1 MNQKMTIT
9 KNDFFTANNFETL
22 QDISKK
28 YPEWKDFCMEI
39 VNQMDDKFG
48 LTMYS
53 ETSAEIKQLVF
64 IDYNMAQ
71 RILFVG
77 LETSEL
83 QEDRLYLYKFH
94 AVLTESGVDIK
105 SKELFDTGV
114 NIAKM
119 LPYIKS
125 GKVLVDG
132 VEYDSITLQTD
143 DDTYNVGDTLIS
155 LDTVLANEEGNDVR
169 YDYNGAMYE
178 VAKVEG
184 KVIYL
189 RTKDNVNTPF
199 NDTQTLYLYN
209 REKRKIIGFSG
220 LVQ

>member
-1 MNQKMTIT
+1 MTIT

-48 LTMYS
+48 VTMLS
-53 ETSAEIKQLVF
+53 ETSGETKQLWF
-64 IDYNMAQ
+64 IDYNLIQ
-71 RILFVG
+71 RFALVG
-77 LETSEL
+77 LETSKL
-83 QEDRLYLYKFH
+83 QKDRLYLYKFH

-119 LPYIKS
+119 LPYTKS
-125 GKVLVDG
+125 GKVSVDG

-155 LDTVLANEEGNDVR
+155 LDTVLANEEGDDVR

-184 KVIYL
+184 KKVYL
-189 RTKDNVNTPF
+189 LTKDEVNTLVQE
-199 NDTQTLYLYN
+199 TQTLYLY
-209 REKRKIIGFSG
+209 KKK
-220 LVQ
+220 

>member
-1 MNQKMTIT
+1 MTIT

-28 YPEWKDFCMEI
+28 YPEWKDFCLEI

-48 LTMYS
+48 VTQYS
-53 ETSAEIKQLVF
+53 ETSGETKQLWF
-64 IDYNMAQ
+64 IDHNTIQ
-71 RILFVG
+71 RFALVG
-77 LETSEL
+77 LETSKL
-83 QEDRLYLYKFH
+83 QKDRLYLYKFH
-94 AVLTESGVDIK
+94 AVLTESGVQIK

-132 VEYDSITLQTD
+132 VEYDSITLQTE

-155 LDTVLANEEGNDVR
+155 LDTVLANEDGDNVR
-169 YDYNGAMYE
+169 HDYNGAMYE

-184 KVIYL
+184 KVTYL
-189 RTKDNVNTPF
+189 RTKDNVNTLF
-199 NDTQTLYLYN
+199 NETQTLYLYN
-209 REKRKIIGFSG
+209 RAK
-220 LVQ
+220 

>member
-1 MNQKMTIT
+1 MTIT

-22 QDISKK
+22 QDIGKK

-48 LTMYS
+48 VTQYS
-53 ETSAEIKQLVF
+53 ETSGETKQLWF
-64 IDYNMAQ
+64 IDYNLIQ
-71 RILFVG
+71 RFALVG

-83 QEDRLYLYKFH
+83 QKDRLYLYKFH

-119 LPYIKS
+119 IPYIKS

-155 LDTVLANEEGNDVR
+155 LDTVLANEDHNDVR

-199 NDTQTLYLYN
+199 RETQTLYLYN
-209 REKRKIIGFSG
+209 RAK
-220 LVQ
+220 

>member
-1 MNQKMTIT
+1 MTIT
-9 KNDFFTANNFETL
+9 KNDFFTANNFSTL
-22 QDISKK
+22 QDIGKK

-48 LTMYS
+48 ATLYS
-53 ETSAEIKQLVF
+53 ETSGETKQLWF
-64 IDYNMAQ
+64 IDYNMIQ
-71 RILFVG
+71 RFALVG

-83 QEDRLYLYKFH
+83 QKDRLYLYKFH
-94 AVLTESGVDIK
+94 AVLTESGIDIK

-155 LDTVLANEEGNDVR
+155 LDTELANEEGDDTR

-178 VAKVEG
+178 VVKVEG

-199 NDTQTLYLYN
+199 QETQTLYLYN
-209 REKRKIIGFSG
+209 RAK
-220 LVQ
+220 

>member
-1 MNQKMTIT
+1 MTIT

-53 ETSAEIKQLVF
+53 ETSGEIKQLVF

-83 QEDRLYLYKFH
+83 QKDRLYLYKFH
-94 AVLTESGVDIK
+94 ATTDGQSGELK

-132 VEYDSITLQTD
+132 VEYDSITLQTE

-155 LDTVLANEEGNDVR
+155 LDTVLANEEGDDVR

-199 NDTQTLYLYN
+199 NETQTLYLYN
-209 REKRKIIGFSG
+209 RAK
-220 LVQ
+220 

>member
-1 MNQKMTIT
+1 MTIT
-9 KNDFFTANNFETL
+9 KNDFFTANNFKTL
-22 QDISKK
+22 QDIGKK

-53 ETSAEIKQLVF
+53 ETSVEVKQLVF
-64 IDYNMAQ
+64 VDYNMAQ
-71 RILFVG
+71 RIAFVG
-77 LETSEL
+77 LETSKL
-83 QEDRLYLYKFH
+83 QKDRLYLYKFH
-94 AVLTESGVDIK
+94 ATVDGESGELK
-105 SKELFDTGV
+105 STELFDTGV

-119 LPYIKS
+119 PPYIKS

-155 LDTVLANEEGNDVR
+155 LDTVLANEEHNDVR

-199 NDTQTLYLYN
+199 RETQTLYLYN
-209 REKRKIIGFSG
+209 RAK
-220 LVQ
+220 

>member
-1 MNQKMTIT
+1 MTIT
-9 KNDFFTANNFETL
+9 KNDFFTANNFKTL
-22 QDISKK
+22 QDIGKK

-48 LTMYS
+48 VTMLS
-53 ETSAEIKQLVF
+53 ETSGETKQLWF
-64 IDYNMAQ
+64 IDYNLIQ
-71 RILFVG
+71 RFALVG
-77 LETSEL
+77 LETSKL
-83 QEDRLYLYKFH
+83 QKDRLYLYKFH
-94 AVLTESGVDIK
+94 AVLTESGVDIE

-125 GKVLVDG
+125 GSTLIDG
-132 VEYDSITLQTD
+132 IEYSMITLQTD

-155 LDTVLANEEGNDVR
+155 LDTVLANEEHNDVR

-178 VAKVEG
+178 VVKVEG

-199 NDTQTLYLYN
+199 RETQTLYLYN
-209 REKRKIIGFSG
+209 RAK
-220 LVQ
+220 

>member
-1 MNQKMTIT
+1 MTIT
-9 KNDFFTANNFETL
+9 KNDFFTANNFKTL
-22 QDISKK
+22 QDIGKK

-48 LTMYS
+48 LTMLS
-53 ETSAEIKQLVF
+53 ETSVEVKQLVF
-64 IDYNMAQ
+64 VDYNMAQ
-71 RILFVG
+71 RIAFVG
-77 LETSEL
+77 LETSKL
-83 QEDRLYLYKFH
+83 QKDRLYLYKFH
-94 AVLTESGVDIK
+94 ATTDGQSGELK
-105 SKELFDTGV
+105 STELFDTGV

-119 LPYIKS
+119 PPYIKS

-155 LDTVLANEEGNDVR
+155 LDTVLANEEHNDVR

-199 NDTQTLYLYN
+199 RETQTLYLYN
-209 REKRKIIGFSG
+209 KAK
-220 LVQ
+220 

>member
-1 MNQKMTIT
+1 MTIT
-9 KNDFFTANNFETL
+9 KNDFFTANNFSTL

-48 LTMYS
+48 VTMLS
-53 ETSAEIKQLVF
+53 ETSGETKQLWF
-64 IDYNMAQ
+64 IDYNLIQ
-71 RILFVG
+71 RFALVG
-77 LETSEL
+77 LETSKL
-83 QEDRLYLYKFH
+83 QKDRLYLYKFH

-155 LDTVLANEEGNDVR
+155 LDTVLANEEGDNVR

-199 NDTQTLYLYN
+199 RETQTLYLYN
-209 REKRKIIGFSG
+209 RAK
-220 LVQ
+220 

>member
-83 QEDRLYLYKFH
+83 QKDRLYLYKFH
-94 AVLTESGVDIK
+94 ATTDGQSGELK

-119 LPYIKS
+119 PPYIKS

-155 LDTVLANEEGNDVR
+155 LDTVLANEEGDDVR

-199 NDTQTLYLYN
+199 NETQTLYLYN
-209 REKRKIIGFSG
+209 RAK
-220 LVQ
+220 

>member
-1 MNQKMTIT
+1 MTIT

-48 LTMYS
+48 VTQYS
-53 ETSAEIKQLVF
+53 ETSGETKQLWF
-64 IDYNMAQ
+64 IDHNTIQ
-71 RILFVG
+71 RFALVG
-77 LETSEL
+77 LETSKL
-83 QEDRLYLYKFH
+83 QKDRLYLYKFH

-132 VEYDSITLQTD
+132 VEYDSITLQTE

-155 LDTVLANEEGNDVR
+155 LDTVLANEEGDDVR
-169 YDYNGAMYE
+169 HDYNGAMYE

-189 RTKDNVNTPF
+189 RTKDNVNTLF
-199 NDTQTLYLYN
+199 NETQTLYLYN
-209 REKRKIIGFSG
+209 RAK
-220 LVQ
+220 

>member
-1 MNQKMTIT
+1 MTIT
-9 KNDFFTANNFETL
+9 KNDFFTANNFKTL

-48 LTMYS
+48 VTQYG
-53 ETSAEIKQLVF
+53 ETSGETKQLWF
-64 IDYNMAQ
+64 IDHNTIQ
-71 RILFVG
+71 RFALVG
-77 LETSEL
+77 LETSKL
-83 QEDRLYLYKFH
+83 QKDRLYLYKFH

-155 LDTVLANEEGNDVR
+155 LDTVLANEEGDDVR

-189 RTKDNVNTPF
+189 RTKDNVNTF
-199 NDTQTLYLYN
+199 FEQTQTLYLYN
-209 REKRKIIGFSG
+209 RAK
-220 LVQ
+220 

>member
-1 MNQKMTIT
+1 MTIT
-9 KNDFFTANNFETL
+9 KNDFFTANNFKTL
-22 QDISKK
+22 QDIGKK

-48 LTMYS
+48 VTMLS
-53 ETSAEIKQLVF
+53 ETSGETKQLWF
-64 IDYNMAQ
+64 IDYNLIQ
-71 RILFVG
+71 RFALVG
-77 LETSEL
+77 LETSKL
-83 QEDRLYLYKFH
+83 QKDRLYLYKFH
-94 AVLTESGVDIK
+94 AVLTESGVNIK

-125 GKVLVDG
+125 GSTLIDG
-132 VEYDSITLQTD
+132 IEYSMITLQTD

-155 LDTVLANEEGNDVR
+155 LDTVLANEEHNDVR

-199 NDTQTLYLYN
+199 RETQTLYLYN
-209 REKRKIIGFSG
+209 RAK
-220 LVQ
+220 

>member
-1 MNQKMTIT
+1 MTIT
-9 KNDFFTANNFETL
+9 KNDFFTANNFSTL
-22 QDISKK
+22 QDIGKK

-48 LTMYS
+48 VTMLS
-53 ETSAEIKQLVF
+53 ETSGEAKQLWF
-64 IDYNMAQ
+64 IDYNLIQ
-71 RILFVG
+71 RFALVG
-77 LETSEL
+77 LETSKL
-83 QEDRLYLYKFH
+83 QKDRLYLYKFH

-125 GKVLVDG
+125 GSTLIDG
-132 VEYDSITLQTD
+132 IEYSMITLQTD

-155 LDTVLANEEGNDVR
+155 LDTVLAKEEHNDVR

-199 NDTQTLYLYN
+199 RETQTLYLYN
-209 REKRKIIGFSG
+209 RAK
-220 LVQ
+220 

>member
-1 MNQKMTIT
+1 MTIT
-9 KNDFFTANNFETL
+9 KNDFFTANNFKTL
-22 QDISKK
+22 QDIGKK

-48 LTMYS
+48 VTMLS
-53 ETSAEIKQLVF
+53 ETSGETKQLWF
-64 IDYNMAQ
+64 IDYNLIQ
-71 RILFVG
+71 RFALVG
-77 LETSEL
+77 LETIKL
-83 QEDRLYLYKFH
+83 QKDRLYLYKFH

-125 GKVLVDG
+125 GSTLIDG
-132 VEYDSITLQTD
+132 IEYSMITLQTD

-155 LDTVLANEEGNDVR
+155 LDTVLANEEHNDVR

-178 VAKVEG
+178 VVKVEG

-199 NDTQTLYLYN
+199 RETQTLYLYN
-209 REKRKIIGFSG
+209 RAK
-220 LVQ
+220 

>member
-1 MNQKMTIT
+1 MTIT
-9 KNDFFTANNFETL
+9 KNDFFTSNNFETL

-48 LTMYS
+48 ATLYS
-53 ETSAEIKQLVF
+53 ETSGETKQLWF
-64 IDYNMAQ
+64 IDYNMIQ
-71 RILFVG
+71 RFALVG

-83 QEDRLYLYKFH
+83 QKDRLYLYKFH
-94 AVLTESGVDIK
+94 AVLTESGIDIK

-155 LDTVLANEEGNDVR
+155 LDTVLANEEGDDTR

-178 VAKVEG
+178 VVKVEG

-199 NDTQTLYLYN
+199 QETQTLYLYN
-209 REKRKIIGFSG
+209 KAK
-220 LVQ
+220 

>member
-1 MNQKMTIT
+1 MTIT
-9 KNDFFTANNFETL
+9 KNDFFTANNFKTL

-39 VNQMDDKFG
+39 VNQFDDKFG
-48 LTMYS
+48 ATLYS
-53 ETSAEIKQLVF
+53 ETSGETKQLWF
-64 IDYNMAQ
+64 IDYNMIQ
-71 RILFVG
+71 RFALVG

-83 QEDRLYLYKFH
+83 QKDRLYLYKFH
-94 AVLTESGVDIK
+94 AVLTESGIDIK

-155 LDTVLANEEGNDVR
+155 LDTELANEEGDDTR

-178 VAKVEG
+178 VVKVEG

-199 NDTQTLYLYN
+199 QETQTLYLYN
-209 REKRKIIGFSG
+209 RAK
-220 LVQ
+220 

>member
-1 MNQKMTIT
+1 MTIT
-9 KNDFFTANNFETL
+9 KNDFFTANNFKTL
-22 QDISKK
+22 QDIGKK

-48 LTMYS
+48 ATLYS
-53 ETSAEIKQLVF
+53 ETSGETKQLWF
-64 IDYNMAQ
+64 IDHNTIQ
-71 RILFVG
+71 RFALVG
-77 LETSEL
+77 LETSKL
-83 QEDRLYLYKFH
+83 QKDRLYLYKFH
-94 AVLTESGVDIK
+94 VVLTESGADIK

-132 VEYDSITLQTD
+132 VEYDSITLQTE
-143 DDTYNVGDTLIS
+143 DDTYNVGDTLIA
-155 LDTVLANEEGNDVR
+155 LDSQLANGEHNDNR

-178 VAKVEG
+178 VVKVEG

-189 RTKDNVNTPF
+189 RTKDEINTPF
-199 NDTQTLYLYN
+199 EQTQTLYLYN
-209 REKRKIIGFSG
+209 RAK
-220 LVQ
+220 

>member
-1 MNQKMTIT
+1 MNQRMTIT
-9 KNDFFTANNFETL
+9 KNDFFTANNFKTL

-48 LTMYS
+48 VTQYS
-53 ETSAEIKQLVF
+53 ETSGETKQLWF
-64 IDYNMAQ
+64 IDHNTTQ
-71 RILFVG
+71 RFALVG
-77 LETSEL
+77 LETSKL
-83 QEDRLYLYKFH
+83 QKDRLYLYKFH

-155 LDTVLANEEGNDVR
+155 LDTVLANEEGDNVR

-199 NDTQTLYLYN
+199 QDTQTLYLYN
-209 REKRKIIGFSG
+209 RAK
-220 LVQ
+220 

>member
-1 MNQKMTIT
+1 MTIT

-83 QEDRLYLYKFH
+83 QKDRLYLYKFH

-155 LDTVLANEEGNDVR
+155 LDTVLANEEGDDVR

-209 REKRKIIGFSG
+209 RAK
-220 LVQ
+220 

>member
-1 MNQKMTIT
+1 MTIT

-48 LTMYS
+48 VTQYS
-53 ETSAEIKQLVF
+53 ETSGETKQLWF
-64 IDYNMAQ
+64 IDHNTIQ
-71 RILFVG
+71 RFTLVG
-77 LETSEL
+77 LETSKL
-83 QEDRLYLYKFH
+83 QKDRLYLYKFH

-119 LPYIKS
+119 LPYTKS
-125 GKVLVDG
+125 GKVSVDG

-155 LDTVLANEEGNDVR
+155 LDTVLSNEEGDNVR
-169 YDYNGAMYE
+169 HDYNGAMYE

-189 RTKDNVNTPF
+189 RTKDNVNTLF
-199 NDTQTLYLYN
+199 NVTQTLYLYN
-209 REKRKIIGFSG
+209 RAK
-220 LVQ
+220 

>member
-1 MNQKMTIT
+1 MTIT
-9 KNDFFTANNFETL
+9 KNDFFTANNFSTL
-22 QDISKK
+22 QDIGKK

-48 LTMYS
+48 VTMLS
-53 ETSAEIKQLVF
+53 ETSGETKQLWF
-64 IDYNMAQ
+64 IDYNLIQ
-71 RILFVG
+71 RFALVG
-77 LETSEL
+77 LETSKL
-83 QEDRLYLYKFH
+83 QKDRLYLYKFH

-155 LDTVLANEEGNDVR
+155 LDTVLANEEHNDVR

-199 NDTQTLYLYN
+199 RETQTLYLYN
-209 REKRKIIGFSG
+209 RAK
-220 LVQ
+220 

>member
-1 MNQKMTIT
+1 MTIT

-28 YPEWKDFCMEI
+28 YPEWKDFCLEI

-48 LTMYS
+48 VTQYS
-53 ETSAEIKQLVF
+53 ETSGETKQLWF
-64 IDYNMAQ
+64 IDHNTIQ
-71 RILFVG
+71 RFALVG
-77 LETSEL
+77 LETSKL
-83 QEDRLYLYKFH
+83 QKDRLYLYKFH

-132 VEYDSITLQTD
+132 VQYDSITLQTE

-155 LDTVLANEEGNDVR
+155 LDTVLANEDGDNVR
-169 YDYNGAMYE
+169 HDYNGAMYE

-189 RTKDNVNTPF
+189 RTKDNVNTLF
-199 NDTQTLYLYN
+199 NETQTLYLYN
-209 REKRKIIGFSG
+209 RAK
-220 LVQ
+220 

>member
-1 MNQKMTIT
+1 MTIT
-9 KNDFFTANNFETL
+9 KNDFFTANNFSTL
-22 QDISKK
+22 EDISKK

-48 LTMYS
+48 VTQYS
-53 ETSAEIKQLVF
+53 ETSGETKQLWF
-64 IDYNMAQ
+64 IDHNTTKRFA
-71 RILFVG
+71 LVG
-77 LETSEL
+77 LETSKL
-83 QEDRLYLYKFH
+83 QKDRLYLYKFH
-94 AVLTESGVDIK
+94 ATTDGQSGELK

-155 LDTVLANEEGNDVR
+155 LDTVLANEEGDDVR

-189 RTKDNVNTPF
+189 RTKDNVNTLF
-199 NDTQTLYLYN
+199 NETQTLYLYN
-209 REKRKIIGFSG
+209 RAK
-220 LVQ
+220 

>member
-1 MNQKMTIT
+1 MTIT
-9 KNDFFTANNFETL
+9 KNDFFTANNFKTL
-22 QDISKK
+22 QDIGKK
-28 YPEWKDFCMEI
+28 YPEWKDFCMDI

-83 QEDRLYLYKFH
+83 QKDRLYLYKFH
-94 AVLTESGVDIK
+94 TTTDGQSGELK

-119 LPYIKS
+119 PPYIKS

-155 LDTVLANEEGNDVR
+155 LDTVLANEEGDDVR

-189 RTKDNVNTPF
+189 RTKDNVNTLF
-199 NDTQTLYLYN
+199 NETQTLYLYN
-209 REKRKIIGFSG
+209 RAK
-220 LVQ
+220 

>member
-28 YPEWKDFCMEI
+28 YPEWKDFCMDI
-39 VNQMDDKFG
+39 VNQFDDKFG
-48 LTMYS
+48 VTQYS

-155 LDTVLANEEGNDVR
+155 LDTVLANEEGDDVR

-189 RTKDNVNTPF
+189 RTKDNVNTLF

-209 REKRKIIGFSG
+209 RAK
-220 LVQ
+220 